1 MKGIFNWYGQSLV
14 FNSLFILLNLAGLTF
29 ITMSFH
35 PNFETNQLLFG
46 CIGGIL
52 LLASIGGIIVLKG
65 KEFMTY
71 VSRILVGGL
80 FIVSGLIKANDP
92 YGFSYKLEEYFEDG
106 ALAFRIKEWFG
117 APGFSLEFLIDY
129 ALFLSVFVCILEIV
143 LGVLVIIG
151 GKIKMVSWLL
161 LLLMVFFTFLTWH
174 TANCNPDKK
183 FIDRDTYLQND
194 PIGLAK
200 LDESKTNKEIK
211 VVSKNGGEIVIDEL
225 KSPQCV
231 SDCGCFGDA
240 MKGSVGRSL
249 TPQESLWK
257 DYLLMYF
264 VIWIFISQRKIRPN
278 TTIQNMYV
286 LSVSLLVVTFF
297 SFVFGWY
304 FPVFFAFVS
313 LVSALWMKRIGGK
326 YLGNFW
332 MSSAVVITLC
342 VLFVSYVLNYEP
354 LKDYRPYA
362 EGSNLKQKM
371 NDGIEGKYLNLLVY
385 KNLKNGS
392 IKEFEG
398 SSQAYINSKIW
409 EKTNLWKYDTMVT
422 KEVIP
427 TKLPS
432 ISTQFNPI
440 VRLDE
445 VGFEE
450 KKIEVVKNAFLKRI
464 EIGYLVLDKENN
476 EKIELTKSDYEEN
489 YSDTSFYKII
499 REIGV
504 ENPDFNEV
512 SIRNYLVQAPRV
524 FVLFSK
530 DLEKMNVSNLQE
542 LKGIIRFLHRSSIP
556 VVFISNASHDSMK
569 KWCAKYHIRLACFT
583 NDATELKVVARSNPA
598 LMYVEKGIVVGKYPN
613 KSIPTVEWI
622 KKHLLKK

>member
-14 FNSLFILLNLAGLTF
+14 FNAVFIALNLAGLTF

-35 PNFETNQLLFG
+35 PNFEEYNLLFG
-46 CIGGIL
+46 LIGGVL
-52 LLASIGGIIVLKG
+52 MLTSIVGIIVLKG

-143 LGVLVIIG
+143 LGVMVIIG
-151 GKIKMVSWLL
+151 GKIRTVSWLL

-183 FIDRDTYLQND
+183 FKDRDTYLQND

-200 LDESKTNKEIK
+200 LEEAKTNKEIK
-211 VVSKNGGEIVIDEL
+211 VISKTGGEIVIDEM

-257 DYLLMYF
+257 DYLLVYF
-264 VIWIFISQRKIRPN
+264 VFWIFISQRKIRPN
-278 TTIQNMYV
+278 STIQNIYV
-286 LSVSLLVVTFF
+286 MSISLVVVTFF
-297 SFVFGWY
+297 SYIFGWY

-313 LVSALWMKRIGGK
+313 LICALWMKRVGGK

-332 MSSAVVITLC
+332 MSSFVVVVLC
-342 VLFVSYVLNYEP
+342 LLFVSYVLNYEP

-362 EGSNLKQKM
+362 VGSNLKQKM
-371 NDGIEGKYLNLLVY
+371 NDGVEGKYLNLLVY

-392 IKEFEG
+392 VKEFEG

-409 EKTNLWKYDTMVT
+409 EKTKLWKYDTMVT
-422 KEVIP
+422 KEVVP
-427 TKLPS
+427 TRLPS

-440 VRLDE
+440 VQLSN
-445 VGFEE
+445 VGPEE
-450 KKIEVVKNAFLKRI
+450 KKIKAIKSALAKQK
-464 EIGYLVLDKENN
+464 EIGYLLLDKENN
-476 EKIELTKSDYEEN
+476 EKIEVTKNDYEAN
-489 YSDTSFYKII
+489 YSDTSFYEII
-499 REIGV
+499 RETEV
-504 ENPDFNEV
+504 SNPEVNEI
-512 SIRNYLVQAPRV
+512 SIRNYLVETPRV
-524 FVLFSK
+524 FILFSK

-542 LKGIIRFLHRSSIP
+542 LQEIVRFLHKASIP
-556 VVFISNASHDSMK
+556 IVFISNASHDSMK
-569 KWCAKYHIRLACFT
+569 KWCKKQNLHLACFT
-583 NDATELKVVARSNPA
+583 NDATELKVVARSNPS
-598 LMYVEKGIVVGKYPN
+598 LVYLEKGIVKGKYPN
-613 KSIPTVEWI
+613 KAIPSVEWI
-622 KKHLLKK
+622 KKHLLK